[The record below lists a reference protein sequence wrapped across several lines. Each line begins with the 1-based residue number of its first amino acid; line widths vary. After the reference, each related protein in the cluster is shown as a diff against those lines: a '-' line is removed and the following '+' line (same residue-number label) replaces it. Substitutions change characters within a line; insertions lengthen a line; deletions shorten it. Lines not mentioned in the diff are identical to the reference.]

1 MFANLASLPCQK
13 WLVNLH
19 IPDLILKLY
28 LFLKELFP
36 LRQVKWYPFH
46 ARAKEKTNNLN
57 VNFNYVNHTE
67 KSENTFIAKRKITS
81 GCNIKICTDYM
92 KYIYL
97 LFSFELCQKES
108 WKETNLRALQ
118 EMVYYV
124 RKHVLYHSL
133 PRVVGPY
140 TLQSLSTPICQESWQ
155 NPFIKG

>member
-36 LRQVKWYPFH
+36 LRQVNWYPLH

-81 GCNIKICTDYM
+81 GCNITICTDYM

-97 LFSFELCQKES
+97 LFSLNF
-108 WKETNLRALQ
+108 A
-118 EMVYYV
+118 
-124 RKHVLYHSL
+124 RKN
-133 PRVVGPY
+133 PERR
-140 TLQSLSTPICQESWQ
+140 PICGHYRKW
-155 NPFIKG
+155 FITCGNTYCTILYPELSVLTLSPISVNAYMSRILAKSVY